1 LGPAS
6 GKFSNLCI
14 VDRTIINPENLNL
27 KRVLH
32 SWPLLPEMAILTW
45 EGKQVFSSRGRSH
58 QWARLILLIVL
69 SCLALAVPTHSQS
82 TVRDPTPAE
91 KKVVDQYANVIHSFL
106 DTFDSDDWNTK
117 VDFDV
122 DESVQV
128 SNGNIY
134 PLDVD
139 ELIQRSYTVKNGSPL
154 YQREVAPFLA
164 KMEQMSPAEMA
175 QAGKKLKMLRLEV
188 QVHFNRAAVDKD
200 ARTKPQL
207 QVPGAVYSYMT
218 EQSEDK
224 RSQTVVLTFGDWKS
238 AQQGSDDLKFHFKH
252 PPHTPVVENIVVQLQ
267 GSPDRIRELLQS
279 ADWKRVNQALIGA
292 GS

>member
-1 LGPAS
+1 L
-6 GKFSNLCI
+6 
-14 VDRTIINPENLNL
+14 
-27 KRVLH
+27 VLLAAVT
-32 SWPLLPEMAILTW
+32 S
-45 EGKQVFSSRGRSH
+45 
-58 QWARLILLIVL
+58 
-69 SCLALAVPTHSQS
+69 LALAAPAHSQS

-106 DTFDSDDWNTK
+106 DTFDSDDWEAK

-122 DESVQV
+122 DENVQV
-128 SNGNIY
+128 STGNTY

-164 KMEQMSPAEMA
+164 KMDQMSPTEMA

-188 QVHFNRAAVDKD
+188 QVHFNRAAADKE

-207 QVPGAVYSYMT
+207 QVPGAAYSYMS

-224 RSQTVVLTFGDWKS
+224 RSQTVVVMFGDWKS